1 MKYVTANSG
10 KVAVGLAFGP
20 IVPDFVRSN
29 PDLIDY
35 VEIPF
40 EQLRHSPESGAI
52 QETIP
57 VILHCASMSVAGF
70 VPPDQR
76 TLEAIEREAER
87 TKTPWIGEHLAFIT
101 ADPIEDDDA
110 GPTSLT
116 YTVCPQMSEET
127 VERVAGNLASL
138 QQHFDV
144 PLILENSPQY
154 FDVPGSSLSMVDFIS
169 AVVER
174 CGAGLLL
181 DLTHFLI
188 SMLNTKK
195 DPLREIDRLPLEQ
208 IIEVHVS
215 GLNVQSG
222 IAWDDHASPAPQVV
236 FDLLER
242 VRKRVRPKAVTLE
255 YNWSPE
261 FPESVLLNHI
271 DRVHEIVR
279 C

>member
-10 KVAVGLAFGP
+10 MVAVGLAFGP
-20 IVPDFVRSN
+20 IVPEFVRAN

-40 EQLRHSPESGAI
+40 EQLRHTPEAGAI
-52 QETIP
+52 QETVP

-70 VPPDQR
+70 VPPDER
-76 TLEAIEREAER
+76 TLKAIECEAER
-87 TKTPWIGEHLAFIT
+87 TRTPWIGEHLAFIT

-110 GPTSLT
+110 KPTSLT

-127 VERVAGNLASL
+127 VERVASNLASL
-138 QQHFDV
+138 QQYFEV

-154 FDVPGSSLSMVDFIS
+154 FDVPGSSLSMVDFVS

-174 CGAGLLL
+174 CGVGLLL

-188 SMLNTKK
+188 SMLNTRK
-195 DPLREIDRLPLEQ
+195 DPLGEIDRLPLEQ
-208 IIEVHVS
+208 VVEVHVS
-215 GLNVQSG
+215 GMNVQSG
-222 IAWDDHASPAPQVV
+222 IAWDDHASPAPSVV

-242 VRKRVRPKAVTLE
+242 VMKRVRPKAVTLE
-255 YNWSPE
+255 YNWSPQ
-261 FPESVLLNHI
+261 FPESMLVKHI

>member
-10 KVAVGLAFGP
+10 MVAVGLAFGP
-20 IVPDFVRSN
+20 IVPEFVRAN

-40 EQLRHSPESGAI
+40 EQLRHTPEAGAI
-52 QETIP
+52 QETVP

-76 TLEAIEREAER
+76 TLKAIECEAER
-87 TKTPWIGEHLAFIT
+87 TRTPWIGEHLAFIT

-110 GPTSLT
+110 KPTSLT

-127 VERVAGNLASL
+127 VERVASNLASL
-138 QQHFDV
+138 QQYFEV

-154 FDVPGSSLSMVDFIS
+154 FDVPGSSLSMVDFVS

-174 CGAGLLL
+174 CGVGLLL

-188 SMLNTKK
+188 SMLNTRK
-195 DPLREIDRLPLEQ
+195 DPLGEIDRLPLEQ
-208 IIEVHVS
+208 VVEVHVS
-215 GLNVQSG
+215 GMNVQSG
-222 IAWDDHASPAPQVV
+222 IAWDDHASPAPSVV

-242 VRKRVRPKAVTLE
+242 VMKRVRPKAVTLE
-255 YNWSPE
+255 YNWSPQ
-261 FPESVLLNHI
+261 FPESMLVKHI

>member
-1 MKYVTANSG
+1 MKYVRANSG
-10 KVAVGLAFGP
+10 TVAVGLAFGP
-20 IVPDFVRSN
+20 IVPEFVSAN

-40 EQLRHSPESGAI
+40 EQLRHSPEAGSI

-70 VPPDQR
+70 VAPDQE
-76 TLEAIEREAER
+76 TLNAIGREAER
-87 TKTPWIGEHLAFIT
+87 TKTPWIGEHLAFLT
-101 ADPIEDDDA
+101 AEAIED
-110 GPTSLT
+110 GQPTSLT

-127 VERVAGNLASL
+127 VERVVTNLDSL
-138 QQHFDV
+138 QKHFDV

-154 FDVPGSSLSMVDFIS
+154 FDVPGSSLSMVDFVS

-174 CGAGLLL
+174 CRVGLLL

-195 DPLREIDRLPLEQ
+195 DPLNEIERLPLEKVV
-208 IIEVHVS
+208 EVHIS

-222 IAWDDHASPAPQVV
+222 IAWDDHAIPAPPVV
-236 FDLLER
+236 FDLFER
-242 VRKRVRPKAVTLE
+242 VMARARPKAVTLE
-255 YNWSPE
+255 YNWSPQ
-261 FPESVLLNHI
+261 FPESMLVRHI

-279 C
+279 N

>member
-1 MKYVTANSG
+1 MKYITANSG
-10 KVAVGLAFGP
+10 TVAVGLAFGP
-20 IVPDFVRSN
+20 IVPEFVQAN

-40 EQLRHSPESGAI
+40 EQLRHTPEAGAI
-52 QETIP
+52 QETVP

-70 VPPDQR
+70 VPPGQR
-76 TLEAIEREAER
+76 TLKAIEREAER
-87 TKTPWIGEHLAFIT
+87 TRTPWIGEHLAFIT
-101 ADPIEDDDA
+101 ADPIEDNDA
-110 GPTSLT
+110 KPTSLT

-127 VERVAGNLASL
+127 VERVASNLASL

-154 FDVPGSSLSMVDFIS
+154 FDVPGSSLSMVDFVS
-169 AVVER
+169 AVAER
-174 CGAGLLL
+174 CGVGLLL

-188 SMLNTKK
+188 SMVNTKK
-195 DPLREIDRLPLEQ
+195 DPLNEIDRLPLEQ
-208 IIEVHVS
+208 VVEVHIS
-215 GLNVQSG
+215 GMNVQSG
-222 IAWDDHASPAPQVV
+222 IAWDDHASPAPPVV

-242 VRKRVRPKAVTLE
+242 VVKRVRPKAVTLE
-255 YNWSPE
+255 YNWSPQ
-261 FPESVLLNHI
+261 FPESMLVKHV

>member
-1 MKYVTANSG
+1 MKYVSGNSG
-10 KVAVGLAFGP
+10 SVAVGLAFGP
-20 IVPDFVRSN
+20 IVPEFISAN
-29 PDLIDY
+29 PGLIDY

-40 EQLRHSPESGAI
+40 EQLRHSPEVGSI

-70 VPPDQR
+70 VPPDQC
-76 TLEAIEREAER
+76 TLEAIEREAVR

-101 ADPIEDDDA
+101 ADPIEDDRA
-110 GPTSLT
+110 NPTALT
-116 YTVCPQMSEET
+116 YTVCPQLSEET
-127 VERVAGNLASL
+127 VERVAVNLASL
-138 QQHFDV
+138 QKHFKV

-154 FDVPGSSLSMVDFIS
+154 FDVPGSSLSMVDFVT

-174 CGAGLLL
+174 CRVGLLL

-188 SMLNTKK
+188 SMANTKK
-195 DPLREIDRLPLEQ
+195 NAMSEIDRLPLEEVV
-208 IIEVHVS
+208 EVHIS
-215 GLNVQSG
+215 GMNVQSG
-222 IAWDDHASPAPQVV
+222 IAWDDHATPAPPVV

-242 VRKRVRPKAVTLE
+242 VLARVRPRAVTLE
-255 YNWSPE
+255 YNWSPQ
-261 FPESVLLNHI
+261 FPESMLVRHI